1 MDEGLINGIVF
12 LDLKKAFDTVDHD
25 ILLSKLYLYGVR
37 GKAHDWH
44 RMKNH
49 ICPHIG
55 TRCQNANAANATHLL
70 WCEFMCKCFKRSQL
84 KDIG

>member
-1 MDEGLINGIVF
+1 MDFRALFRSVTDIDPFEKCLTIASACNLVFRKKFLKEETMAIIPPNGHRP
-12 LDLKKAFDTVDHD
+12 LDKR
-25 ILLSKLYLYGVR
+25 SN
-37 GKAHDWH
+37 

-70 WCEFMCKCFKRSQL
+70 
-84 KDIG
+84 

>member
-1 MDEGLINGIVF
+1 MLMQLQMYVLDTFYTILI
-12 LDLKKAFDTVDHD
+12 LCD
-25 ILLSKLYLYGVR
+25 
-37 GKAHDWH
+37 